1 MQEREGERS
10 RSLRRQC
17 WRVTNW
23 VANNCAV
30 RRVMGTGADGQAV
43 GSAGVLC
50 AVTGKKQNFHFI
62 SCAAFLM
69 RPANVCEY
77 VCAHRGAYKMA
88 SRVYFKTRTPTKVH
102 TNNHTHT
109 HILLCTHIL
118 RSFCMYCRARRRSV
132 PFLSFIAIL
141 VAP

>member
-109 HILLCTHIL
+109 YFYARTFYVVSVCIVERAAVLF
-118 RSFCMYCRARRRSV
+118 RSF
-132 PFLSFIAIL
+132 LSLLFW
-141 VAP
+141 